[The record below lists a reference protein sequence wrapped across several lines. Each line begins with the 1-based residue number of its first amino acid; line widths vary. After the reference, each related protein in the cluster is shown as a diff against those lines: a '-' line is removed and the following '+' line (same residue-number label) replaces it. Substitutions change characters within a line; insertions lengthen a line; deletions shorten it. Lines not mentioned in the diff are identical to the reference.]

1 MRESLERGQPAVL
14 VKNLTR
20 KFGRGLLAVDNL
32 DLEIKKG
39 EIFALLGP
47 NGAGKT
53 TTIKM
58 LSCLLR
64 PTSGTAEVS
73 GRDIIKNP
81 REVKKIINVS
91 PQETAV
97 SLNLNARENLF
108 LMGKVYGLSDRLA
121 KEQAERFL
129 EAMDLKERAVE
140 AVKKYSGGMLRR
152 LNLAMA
158 LVSDPEVL
166 FLDEPTI
173 GLDAKSRKSLW
184 KLIDSYRGKKTILLT
199 THYLEEA
206 DALSDRIGIIDKGK
220 LVALGTSEELKRK
233 LAGLQTM
240 KIRGENFNSE
250 LIQILREIYPEI
262 IPFEGGLVI
271 KGEEI
276 IFDEVVDLLRSKGVK
291 IKWLSMEEPS
301 LDEIYLKITGGGK
314 RDEIA

>member
-1 MRESLERGQPAVL
+1 MKGFYEEGQPAVL
-14 VKNLTR
+14 IKNLTR
-20 KFGRGLLAVDNL
+20 EFGRGLFAVDNL

-53 TTIKM
+53 TSIKM

-64 PTSGTAEVS
+64 PTAGTAEVF

-81 REVKKIINVS
+81 GEVKKIINVS

-97 SLNLNARENLF
+97 SLNLNARENLV
-108 LMGKVYGLSDRLA
+108 LMGKVYGLSQKMAR
-121 KEQAERFL
+121 KQAEKHL
-129 EAMDLKERAVE
+129 EIMDLKTRAGE
-140 AVKKYSGGMLRR
+140 PVKRFSGGMLRR

-158 LVSDPEVL
+158 LVSNPKVL

-173 GLDAKSRKSLW
+173 GLDAKSRRSLW
-184 KLIDSYRGKKTILLT
+184 KLIDSFRGEKTVLLT

-206 DALSDRIGIIDKGK
+206 DALSDRLGIIDKGK

-240 KIRGENFNSE
+240 KVRGDNLNPE
-250 LIQILREIYPEI
+250 LIQILREIYPEV
-262 IPFEGGLVI
+262 IPFEGGLEI
-271 KGEEI
+271 KGEKI
-276 IFDEVVDLLRSKGVK
+276 IFDEVVDLLRSKGVR
-291 IKWLSMEEPS
+291 INWLSMEEPS

-314 RDEIA
+314 QNEIA